1 MKIKVFLANNIIIY
15 FLTVT
20 EEPETAWINLCSE
33 QDPLDLDEEKDTCS
47 QTRSNLNTDIDDEIT
62 KQKLLSKT
70 KVDQSYNRLSDSQ
83 TQPDSG
89 QTELNSITVENTKR
103 EIAREVSRSKEDK
116 RNIESS
122 RKC

>member
-20 EEPETAWINLCSE
+20 EEPETAGINLCSE

-70 KVDQSYNRLSDSQ
+70 KVDQLYNRLSDSQ

-89 QTELNSITVENTKR
+89 QTELNWITVENTKR

>member
-1 MKIKVFLANNIIIY
+1 LKIKVFLANNIIIY

-20 EEPETAWINLCSE
+20 EEPETAGINLCSE
-33 QDPLDLDEEKDTCS
+33 QDPLDLEEEKDTCS

-70 KVDQSYNRLSDSQ
+70 KVDQLYNRLSDSQ